1 MEHRRS
7 WNTSFSPFQVRSA
20 AACRADDIAALA
32 KKCLHCRAL
41 TSLSHTPSF
50 TRIIVTHIH
59 VHTLHTLR
67 TYIHTC
73 MHAYIHT
80 CMHACIHT
88 YMHAY
93 MHTCIHA
100 YMHTC
105 IHAYMHTYMH
115 TCIHAYMHTCIHAYM
130 HTCIHAYIHTYI
142 HTNIH
147 TSFIHTYVHTYIRT
161 YVHTYIRTYVHTY
174 IRTYVHTY
182 IRTRILSFHI
192 PSCFVTH
199 RLSHSTLSHTTVL
212 PCRSFTTSFV
222 FPSFP
227 VPATTFEA
235 QYWKKLACG
244 VIRSFNSLTQC

>member
-80 CMHACIHT
+80 YMHACIH
-88 YMHAY
+88 

-100 YMHTC
+100 
-105 IHAYMHTYMH
+105 YMH

-130 HTCIHAYIHTYI
+130 HTCIHAYMHTCIHAYMHTYIHTYI
-142 HTNIH
+142 HTIH
-147 TSFIHTYVHTYIRT
+147 TSYIHTYVHTYIRT
-161 YVHTYIRTYVHTY
+161 YVHTYIRTYVHAYYLFTY
-174 IRTYVHTY
+174 LLALSHTV
-182 IRTRILSFHI
+182 FHI
-192 PSCFVTH
+192 PLCHTQLFYLVDPSPPP
-199 RLSHSTLSHTTVL
+199 LSFLPSPSPLQPLKLSIG
-212 PCRSFTTSFV
+212 RSWLVGLSG
-222 FPSFP
+222 P
-227 VPATTFEA
+227 
-235 QYWKKLACG
+235 L
-244 VIRSFNSLTQC
+244 IR